1 MIYIT
6 LMDKIALHLPKDEGR
21 PGLNYITSTFP
32 SGEGYVKLT
41 DPGLIPETVDIYYR
55 WQGDSS
61 LIQLFNFVNA
71 LRLKGAKKLNLFCPY
86 FPGCRSD
93 RVGKKNEGEA
103 LSSKV
108 YAQLVN
114 SLQFNEVVVFDPHS
128 DVVPSLLD
136 NRRIVTNHE
145 FVAHILRNFQG
156 ESVII
161 SPDAGANKKIF
172 DLVEFLGGS
181 RKVIRA
187 DKKRDVT
194 TGQLVRGECTVFAET
209 GELEGKTCFL
219 IDDICSKGGTFITLA
234 KELKKL
240 GAGNI
245 FLIVSHYEGVAD
257 QSELMAAGIS
267 RVFTT
272 TSLINTTLPGSFVE
286 TTDIK
291 ALL

>member
-1 MIYIT
+1 
-6 LMDKIALHLPKDEGR
+6 MDKIALHLPKDESR
-21 PGLNYITSTFP
+21 PGLNYITSSFP

-55 WQGDSS
+55 WRGDSS
-61 LIQLFNFVNA
+61 LIQLFNFANA

-93 RVGKKNEGEA
+93 RVGEKNEGEA

-108 YAQLVN
+108 YAELIN
-114 SLQFNEVVVFDPHS
+114 SLDFNEVVVFDPHS
-128 DVVPSLLD
+128 DVVPGLL
-136 NRRIVTNHE
+136 NHRRIVLNHR
-145 FVAHILRNFQG
+145 FVGQILKDFQG
-156 ESVII
+156 DSVII

-172 DLVEFLGGS
+172 DLVDFLGGN

-187 DKKRDVT
+187 DKKRDVA
-194 TGQLVRGECTVFAET
+194 TGKLVKGECTIFAEQS
-209 GELEGKTCFL
+209 EVEGKTCFL
-219 IDDICSKGGTFITLA
+219 VDDICSRGGTFITLA

-240 GAGNI
+240 KAGSI

-257 QSELMAAGIS
+257 QSELQAAGINK
-267 RVFTT
+267 VFTT
-272 TSLINTTLPGSFVE
+272 TSLIDATLPGSFVE

-291 ALL
+291 TLL

>member
-1 MIYIT
+1 
-6 LMDKIALHLPKDEGR
+6 MDKIALHLPKDEGR

-136 NRRIVTNHE
+136 NRRIVTNHD
-145 FVAHILRNFQG
+145 NYQTKKY
-156 ESVII
+156 SVKPFRRYCTPSQLSWCNGIRHR
-161 SPDAGANKKIF
+161 KKHQT
-172 DLVEFLGGS
+172 
-181 RKVIRA
+181 
-187 DKKRDVT
+187 DV
-194 TGQLVRGECTVFAET
+194 
-209 GELEGKTCFL
+209 
-219 IDDICSKGGTFITLA
+219 S
-234 KELKKL
+234 
-240 GAGNI
+240 
-245 FLIVSHYEGVAD
+245 
-257 QSELMAAGIS
+257 
-267 RVFTT
+267 
-272 TSLINTTLPGSFVE
+272 TSL
-286 TTDIK
+286 
-291 ALL
+291 